1 MAKLHRGHAAL
12 ASGLRDGPGQLV
24 GVHRLGPLVR
34 LAARL
39 LDALRELGVVAS
51 VLSSASRDPAL
62 DGLLA
67 DADRSGG
74 VRKRDPGSDTLDER
88 AASFR
93 GELGSAHGPLPAGIL
108 RGRCRRRTWSL
119 CGGRSMRST
128 GATPTPCW
136 KKPIPASSKTGRE
149 PSGRTEGSIAGA
161 IRYATSSGRGGRRST
176 SPLS

>member
-93 GELGSAHGPLPAGIL
+93 GELGSAHGLLPAGIL
-108 RGRCRRRTWSL
+108 DGRCRRRTWKFSNARL
-119 CGGRSMRST
+119 TRST
-128 GATPTPCW
+128 AEMPKRWC
-136 KKPIPASSKTGRE
+136 
-149 PSGRTEGSIAGA
+149 
-161 IRYATSSGRGGRRST
+161 RRST
-176 SPLS
+176 PKLSGI